1 MDNFIIY
8 LDCDGGMMISKFI
21 YIYCFSFNKMIRVNF
36 FYKIFYIMVLREY
49 NFAIL

>member
-1 MDNFIIY
+1 
-8 LDCDGGMMISKFI
+8 MISKFI
-21 YIYCFSFNKMIRVNF
+21 YILFFFNKMVRVNF